1 MIVNALWVVFR
12 SDDLYQ
18 AGRFFMNM
26 LGVNNNG
33 FYSDLAVMLIREN
46 LVFLVLGI
54 LFSMPIARNMNE
66 ILYKNPKSAVNRIGI
81 LVYPVGLMMLLI
93 VCVAYMASGT
103 YNPFIYFN
111 F

>member
-1 MIVNALWVVFR
+1 
-12 SDDLYQ
+12 
-18 AGRFFMNM
+18 MNM

-33 FYSDLAVMLIREN
+33 FYSDLAVMMIREN
-46 LVFLVLGI
+46 FVFLVLGI

-66 ILYKNPKSAVNRIGI
+66 ILYKNPKSPISRVGVLA
-81 LVYPVGLMMLLI
+81 YPIGLMLLLI

>member
-1 MIVNALWVVFR
+1 
-12 SDDLYQ
+12 
-18 AGRFFMNM
+18 M

>member
-1 MIVNALWVVFR
+1 
-12 SDDLYQ
+12 
-18 AGRFFMNM
+18 
-26 LGVNNNG
+26 
-33 FYSDLAVMLIREN
+33 
-46 LVFLVLGI
+46 
-54 LFSMPIARNMNE
+54 MPIARNMNE